1 MLPLGHT
8 GPPQYWIFT
17 SAQGKNI
24 LLFWNLLFWMP
35 EREPQDPM
43 KQAFYVTTALAPT
56 SLEWSNETIVN
67 ASPGMTGC
75 MYTHLLSVVTSW
87 SPVVTH

>member
-24 LLFWNLLFWMP
+24 LFLWNLNA
-35 EREPQDPM
+35 REGTPSSD
-43 KQAFYVTTALAPT
+43 
-56 SLEWSNETIVN
+56 ETGILRN
-67 ASPGMTGC
+67 HYSSP
-75 MYTHLLSVVTSW
+75 HLPGVMQQ
-87 SPVVTH
+87 